1 MKGIQGKIRISR
13 GNKNQLN
20 SDVKKASFTLSFAM
34 H

>member
-20 SDVKKASFTLSFAM
+20 SDIKKASSFAM